1 MGIVLCDLNRI
12 LGRFGIKDWWFSL
25 LEPWE
30 FDVLTVWLN
39 LFVKVRQRMRLRQ
52 QRIFPMRVYLGI
64 FRETFSVCVY
74 IGTWISFQTIFGIF
88 NQFTSC
94 LLKVEGPQTLL
105 LWEPARLSSV
115 NFGLNPAVNKVLDS
129 SANPPKWT
137 EKLLRI
143 LLAFI
148 VH

>member
-74 IGTWISFQTIFGIF
+74 IGT
-88 NQFTSC
+88 
-94 LLKVEGPQTLL
+94 
-105 LWEPARLSSV
+105 
-115 NFGLNPAVNKVLDS
+115 
-129 SANPPKWT
+129 
-137 EKLLRI
+137 
-143 LLAFI
+143 
-148 VH
+148 